1 MVTQGAYT
9 QFFKKRVDDIEFI
22 IMSQSPLVGFVVK
35 ESYNDECGSEV
46 ITFQEKKL
54 VNEVKEV
61 SASSKIKKC
70 EENNETKRNEGLINF
85 ESDNI
90 EKSENL
96 RKTYN
101 VKIEIVDS
109 SLEEII
115 DVCHAGCC

>member
-1 MVTQGAYT
+1 
-9 QFFKKRVDDIEFI
+9 
-22 IMSQSPLVGFVVK
+22 MSQSPLVGFVVK
-35 ESYNDECGSEV
+35 ELSSGSGSEGYEESSKDECESEV
-46 ITFQEKKL
+46 ITFQEIKL
-54 VNEVKEV
+54 VNEITEV
-61 SASSKIKKC
+61 NASSKINKW
-70 EENNETKRNEGLINF
+70 EENNETKGNEGLINF

-115 DVCHAGCC
+115 DICHAGCC